1 MNLNTAR
8 PLGDSTTVI
17 DLADRDEMDD
27 DLFPLSA
34 DTSWFTRDSTRR
46 YLNFSQ
52 SIQEFVPKGSA
63 EFGGKLVFELGSVKA
78 CDLLFTVALQIRLG
92 HWFPPSVL
100 EKIACGEYQYADA
113 TKAWYY
119 ANSLGT
125 AIIAKAEFLLE
136 DQVLETVDGDFANM
150 FSLLYSDINT
160 QFGVGVD
167 GNGRTSIP
175 TLLAWPQ
182 QRVFPTS
189 NGIISCILPFSFQRI
204 RLRNGFPL
212 TSVKEGTI
220 RVAITLRPF
229 HECVRI
235 HTVPTDPCLGPSVPP
250 GTICPRKN
258 CNETPLGKTF
268 EFDSIDASGNV
279 TGSESVVAFT
289 TVPPF
294 ADCRLVTYG
303 VLVDGKLRQALLRA
317 PFDRLYRDVQTFR
330 FDEPKKYLV
339 NTPIAG
345 AISLQLP
352 LEINGPLEE
361 IIWFVRRKAVSVNN
375 EWTNYS
381 NTLEFEYNQIYKPF
395 ESMLMSATL
404 QVNGIQMVQGSG
416 DFFRRQISQHHRGGI
431 VGYNNFVYG
440 YSFAKNPGLQNPSG
454 WMNASR
460 SSDVRLRVE
469 VRPPGG
475 TEDLEFEVCVFALS
489 LNWVRFE
496 NGIANRVFSS

>member
-1 MNLNTAR
+1 M
-8 PLGDSTTVI
+8 
-17 DLADRDEMDD
+17 
-27 DLFPLSA
+27 
-34 DTSWFTRDSTRR
+34 
-46 YLNFSQ
+46 
-52 SIQEFVPKGSA
+52 
-63 EFGGKLVFELGSVKA
+63 
-78 CDLLFTVALQIRLG
+78 
-92 HWFPPSVL
+92 
-100 EKIACGEYQYADA
+100 
-113 TKAWYY
+113 
-119 ANSLGT
+119 
-125 AIIAKAEFLLE
+125 IAKAEFLLE

-150 FSLLYSDINT
+150 FALLYSDINT

-167 GNGRTSIP
+167 GNGRASIP
-175 TLLAWPQ
+175 SLRTWPQ
-182 QRVFPTS
+182 QRIFPTS

-235 HTVPTDPCLGPSVPP
+235 ADGIRDT
-250 GTICPRKN
+250 
-258 CNETPLGKTF
+258 CNETPLGKSF
-268 EFDSIDASGNV
+268 EFDIINVLGNRVGSQAIIAS
-279 TGSESVVAFT
+279 S

-294 ADCRLVTYG
+294 EDCRLVTYG

-330 FDEPKKYLV
+330 FDEPKKYVV
-339 NTPIAG
+339 NTPSAG
-345 AISLQLP
+345 VVSLQLP
-352 LEINGPLEE
+352 LEVNGPLEE
-361 IIWFVRRKAVSVNN
+361 LFWFVRRKAVNVNN

-381 NTLEFEYNQIYKPF
+381 NTLEMMYDGTTTDPPVYHPL
-395 ESMLMSATL
+395 ESMLVSGTL
-404 QVNGIQMVQGSG
+404 QVNGVQMVQGTG

-431 VGYNNFVYG
+431 VAYNNFVYG
-440 YSFAKNPGLQNPSG
+440 YSFAKQPGLQNPSG

>member
-8 PLGDSTTVI
+8 PLGDSTTVL

-27 DLFPLSA
+27 DLFPLST
-34 DTSWFTRDSTRR
+34 DKSWFTRDSTRR
-46 YLNFSQ
+46 HLNFSQ

-63 EFGGKLVFELGSVKA
+63 EFGGRLVFELGSVKA

-100 EKIACGEYQYADA
+100 EKIACGEYQYADP

-167 GNGRTSIP
+167 GNGRASIP
-175 TLLAWPQ
+175 SLRAWPQ
-182 QRVFPTS
+182 QRIFPTS

-235 HTVPTDPCLGPSVPP
+235 ASGIRDE
-250 GTICPRKN
+250 

-268 EFDSIDASGNV
+268 IFNQISASGNIV
-279 TGSESVVAFT
+279 GSETVVASS
-289 TVPPF
+289 TVPQF

-330 FDEPKKYLV
+330 FDEPKKYVV
-339 NTPIAG
+339 NTPAAG
-345 AISLQLP
+345 VVSLQLP
-352 LEINGPLEE
+352 LEVNGPLEE
-361 IIWFVRRKAVSVNN
+361 LIWFIRRKAVNVNN

-381 NTLEFEYNQIYKPF
+381 NTLEMVYDGTTTTPPLYHPL
-395 ESMLMSATL
+395 ESMLVSGTL
-404 QVNGIQMVQGSG
+404 QVNGIQMVQGTG

-431 VGYNNFVYG
+431 VAYNNFVYG
-440 YSFAKNPGLQNPSG
+440 YSFAKQPGLQNPSG

-460 SSDVRLRVE
+460 SSDVRLRIE

>member
-8 PLGDSTTVI
+8 PLGDSTTVL

-27 DLFPLSA
+27 DLFPLSS
-34 DTSWFTRDSTRR
+34 DKSWFTRDSTRR
-46 YLNFSQ
+46 HLNFSQ

-100 EKIACGEYQYADA
+100 EKIACGEYQYKTFTDPLDPN
-113 TKAWYY
+113 KNKPWYY
-119 ANSLGT
+119 ANNLGT
-125 AIIAKAEFLLE
+125 SIIAKAEFLLE
-136 DQVLETVDGDFANM
+136 DQVLETVDGDFSNM
-150 FSLLYSDINT
+150 FALLYSDINT

-167 GNGRTSIP
+167 GNGRVSIP
-175 TLLAWPQ
+175 TLMSWPQ
-182 QRVFPTS
+182 QRIFPTS

-235 HTVPTDPCLGPSVPP
+235 STGIRDT
-250 GTICPRKN
+250 
-258 CNETPLGKTF
+258 CNETPLGKSF
-268 EFDSIDASGNV
+268 IFNQINANGVDINSPVSITAS
-279 TGSESVVAFT
+279 S

-330 FDEPKKYLV
+330 FDEPKKYAV
-339 NTPIAG
+339 SSFTAG
-345 AISLQLP
+345 TVSLQLP
-352 LEINGPLEE
+352 LEVNGPLEE
-361 IIWFVRRKAVSVNN
+361 LFWFVRRKAVSVNN
-375 EWTNYS
+375 EWANYS
-381 NTLEFEYNQIYKPF
+381 NTLEFEYKPIYKPF
-395 ESMLMSATL
+395 ESMLENATL
-404 QVNGIQMVQGSG
+404 QVNGIQMVQGTG

-431 VGYNNFVYG
+431 VAYNNFVYG
-440 YSFAKNPGLQNPSG
+440 YSFAKQPGLQNPSG

>member
-8 PLGDSTTVI
+8 PLGDSTTVL

-27 DLFPLSA
+27 DLFPLSS
-34 DTSWFTRDSTRR
+34 DKSWFTRDSSRR
-46 YLNFSQ
+46 HLNFSQ

-113 TKAWYY
+113 TTAWYY

-125 AIIAKAEFLLE
+125 VIIAKAEFLLE
-136 DQVLETVDGDFANM
+136 DQVLETVDGDFSNIFA
-150 FSLLYSDINT
+150 LLYSDINT

-167 GNGRTSIP
+167 GNGRVSIP
-175 TLLAWPQ
+175 TLLSWSQ
-182 QRVFPTS
+182 QRIFPTS
-189 NGIISCILPFSFQRI
+189 NGILSCILPFSFQRI

-235 HTVPTDPCLGPSVPP
+235 ASGIRDT
-250 GTICPRKN
+250 

-268 EFDSIDASGNV
+268 IFNQINASGDDINSPVSV
-279 TGSESVVAFT
+279 TAST
-289 TVPPF
+289 TVPEF

-330 FDEPKKYLV
+330 FDEPKKYAV
-339 NTPIAG
+339 SSFTAG
-345 AISLQLP
+345 TVSLQLP
-352 LEINGPLEE
+352 LEVNGPLEE
-361 IIWFVRRKAVSVNN
+361 LFWFVRRKAVSVNN
-375 EWTNYS
+375 EWINYS
-381 NTLEFEYNQIYKPF
+381 NTLEMDYDGTTTMPPLYHPL
-395 ESMLMSATL
+395 ESMLVSATL
-404 QVNGIQMVQGSG
+404 QVNGIQMVQGTG

-431 VGYNNFVYG
+431 VAYNNFVYG
-440 YSFAKNPGLQNPSG
+440 YSFASKPGLQNPSG